1 MITNADASE
10 AVFEG
15 RSRSVSNF
23 DDILSIS
30 SYDILYWRAPVNI
43 LPGNGTLIFHES
55 YVLIGLTSVGDVIS
69 NNATYI
75 DTFLLSYSAA
85 LNGSFE
91 TLNQV

>member
-1 MITNADASE
+1 MITSTDASE
-10 AVFEG
+10 AVFE
-15 RSRSVSNF
+15 SRSGSVPNF

-30 SYDILYWRAPVNI
+30 SYDILYWRAPINI

-55 YVLIGLTSVGDVIS
+55 YVLIGLTSVGDVILNIS
-69 NNATYI
+69 TYI
-75 DTFLLSYSAA
+75 DTFSLSYSAA